1 MANVKP
7 IPDGYHTVT
16 PYLIIRGAKQAIEF
30 YKQAFGAEEA
40 FRMENEEGKIGHA
53 EIKIGDSMIML
64 ADESNETNHKSPQ
77 ALGGSAV
84 SICLYVADCDSWF
97 NRAVEAGAKVER
109 PLQNMFYGDRTGG
122 VKDPFGYSW
131 FVSTHVEDVSP
142 EEMERRMKAM
152 APA

>member
-7 IPDGYHTVT
+7 VPDGYHTVT

-30 YKQAFGAEEA
+30 YKHAFGADEA

-64 ADESNETNHKSPQ
+64 ADESKEASHKSPD
-77 ALGGSAV
+77 ALGGSPV
-84 SICLYVADCDSWF
+84 SICLYVTDCDSWF
-97 NRAVEAGAKVER
+97 DRAVKAGAKVER